1 MDEFIK
7 YVGLDVHG
15 KTIAVAVADN
25 RSSEVRFVGQ
35 IANTTEAL
43 LKLANQL
50 KNHQNNIT
58 DAATEAATEAE
69 VNDHGNARPSLSFC
83 YEAGPCGYGIHRQ
96 LIALHHDCQVIAPSL
111 IPKKAGDR
119 IKTDRRDALMLAR
132 LHRAHELT
140 PVWIPDGEHEALRD
154 LTRARGDMKDAERRA
169 RQRLLAFLLRHGQRY
184 DGKSNWTKAHARW
197 LETVKFEHPTQQIV
211 LQEYIDCTLACT
223 KRVAAFDK
231 LIEQAA
237 AKSAQW
243 PVIQALMALR
253 GIALLSAT
261 LIVAEIGDM
270 KRFVTAPQLMAYLGL
285 VPSEHSSG
293 ERQRRGAITKTGN
306 SHVRRVLVEAA
317 WTYRFPARKTR
328 ILRLRAECCDEA
340 VQVIAWDAQKR
351 LCHRYQH
358 LLNGGKL
365 KVEACTAVARELAG
379 FVWAI
384 GQAMPGLP
392 SAQAAARVAAQATAR
407 GGARVEVGGSKAS
420 RNGSGKVSS
429 KLKPSL

>member
-25 RSSEVRFVGQ
+25 RSSEVRFMGQ
-35 IANTTEAL
+35 IENTAEAMV
-43 LKLANQL
+43 KLVNQL
-50 KNHQNNIT
+50 NNT
-58 DAATEAATEAE
+58 ANDG
-69 VNDHGNARPSLSFC
+69 VNNDRVRLSFC

-96 LIALHHDCQVIAPSL
+96 LSELKHDCQVIAPSL

-140 PVWIPDGEHEALRD
+140 PVWVPDGEHEALRD

-169 RQRLLAFLLRHGQRY
+169 RQRLLAFLLRHGRRY
-184 DGKSNWTKAHARW
+184 DGKSNWTQAHARW

-211 LQEYIDCTLACT
+211 LQEYIDCVTACT

-231 LIEQAA
+231 LIAQAA

-261 LIVAEIGDM
+261 LIVAEIGDI
-270 KRFVTAPQLMAYLGL
+270 KRFATAPQLMAYLGL

-328 ILRLRAECCDEA
+328 ILQARAERCDEA

-358 LLNGGKL
+358 LLAGGKL

-379 FVWAI
+379 FIWAI

-392 SAQAAARVAAQATAR
+392 SAPAAAHATAR
-407 GGARVEVGGSKAS
+407 VGAPVARVDVRVGVGGSKAA